1 MSNLIIFSFN
11 RLYAR
16 AVFTGYKRGQR
27 NQYENTALLKIEG
40 CKNKDDGKFYVGKRA
55 VYVYKVRHITWGSLV
70 SQDVLAAIKKTM
82 LILR

>member
-1 MSNLIIFSFN
+1 MVKKGTGPG

-40 CKNKDDGKFYVGKRA
+40 CKNKDDGTESNLRA
-55 VYVYKVRHITWGSLV
+55 TRIFIVFE
-70 SQDVLAAIKKTM
+70 DFF
-82 LILR
+82 